1 MRPEHLYVTRHKSAN
16 LPLTGEVCPSELVGT
31 RD

>member
-1 MRPEHLYVTRHKSAN
+1 MSLHLYVTRHQTAF
-16 LPLTGEVCPSELVGT
+16 LPLTGEVCPSELAED